1 MRSTR
6 RGVNSF
12 ASGAAAWLVIAFLA
26 TFAFLPLLVMISTSL
41 KPADQIFEIPPRI
54 LPSEPILEHYINV
67 LTDSNMPGAILNS
80 VLAAV
85 LVSAATLIVGGSAGY
100 AIARI
105 RFRGSGPLSVALLL
119 GQLLPVTVLL
129 LPVFQVIAR
138 LDLIDSIPGVALS
151 HVTIILPLV
160 TWMATSTFKGVP
172 VELEEAAMVDGCGR
186 PRAVVLVVLPVAAPG
201 IIALAI
207 FAFLQSWNEFV
218 FASVVTRSMDSKT
231 APVALTDFAG
241 QFSTDWGATMAAAT
255 IISVPVTIAF
265 LAVQKYFIRG
275 MSAGA
280 VKG

>member
-1 MRSTR
+1 
-6 RGVNSF
+6 
-12 ASGAAAWLVIAFLA
+12 
-26 TFAFLPLLVMISTSL
+26 
-41 KPADQIFEIPPRI
+41 
-54 LPSEPILEHYINV
+54 
-67 LTDSNMPGAILNS
+67 
-80 VLAAV
+80 
-85 LVSAATLIVGGSAGY
+85 
-100 AIARI
+100 
-105 RFRGSGPLSVALLL
+105 
-119 GQLLPVTVLL
+119 
-129 LPVFQVIAR
+129 
-138 LDLIDSIPGVALS
+138 
-151 HVTIILPLV
+151 
-160 TWMATSTFKGVP
+160 
-172 VELEEAAMVDGCGR
+172 MVDGCGR

>member
-1 MRSTR
+1 MRSQVKVAR
-6 RGVNSF
+6 F
-12 ASGAAAWLVIAFLA
+12 ASGAGAWMVILFLA
-26 TFAFLPLLVMISTSL
+26 AFAFLPLIVMVSTSL
-41 KPADQIFEIPPRI
+41 KPSNQIFQIPPRI
-54 LPSEPILEHYINV
+54 LPGQPTWEHYVNV

-80 VLAAV
+80 ILAAV
-85 LVSAATLIVGGSAGY
+85 LVSLATLMIGGAAGY

-105 RFRGSGPLSVALLL
+105 RFRGSGSLSVALLL

-129 LPVFQVIAR
+129 LPVFQVIAK

-160 TWMATSTFKGVP
+160 TWMSTSTFRGVP
-172 VELEEAAMVDGCGR
+172 IELEEAAMVDGCGR
-186 PRAVVLVVLPVAAPG
+186 PRAVVRVVLPVAAPG

-207 FAFLQSWNEFV
+207 FAFLQSWNEFI

-265 LAVQKYFIRG
+265 LVVQKYFIRG